1 MKTRNW
7 LLFIFIGLIWGT
19 SFLWIKI
26 AVQEVTP
33 FVLVGFRS
41 LFAALGMLVYFSF
54 DRRSRLPWKEI
65 KPHLPVFAVL
75 GLVNVT
81 IPWLLFSWAEI
92 HIESGIASI
101 LNATMPLWTIII
113 APLVVS
119 DDRITLPKLA
129 GLATGFF
136 GVVLMFLP
144 ALGEGWSKNVLGQAA
159 ILGATLCYASA
170 TIFARK
176 KATGLNPPMQTFLQF
191 SMSTLMIWPLTFLIE
206 QQVILP
212 KLPHDLA
219 GTAVARSAGLGAD
232 LHHLFRPAAPHGP
245 HPPFHGHLY
254 SSHCRGAARHYL
266 PGRAFSLAVHVRRPA
281 DPFGHLNSEPET
293 ERKTSNG
300 IKEHPIDSRRIHF
313 SGGFF
318 KFGLPNDRES
328 RIAASQKHH

>member
-1 MKTRNW
+1 MKTKNW

-33 FVLVGFRS
+33 FVLVGFRT
-41 LFAALGMLVYFSF
+41 LFAALGMLVYLAF
-54 DRRSRLPWKEI
+54 DRKSRLSWQEI

-119 DDRITLPKLA
+119 DDKITLPKLA

-144 ALGEGWSKNVLGQAA
+144 ALGEGWSANVLGQAA
-159 ILGATLCYASA
+159 ILVATLCYASA
-170 TIFARK
+170 TIFARM
-176 KATGLNPPMQTFLQF
+176 KAHGLNPPMQTFLQF

-206 QQVILP
+206 RQVVLP
-212 KLPHDLA
+212 KLPMTWLA
-219 GTAVARSAGLGAD
+219 LLWLGLLGSALAYIIYFGL
-232 LHHLFRPAAPHGP
+232 LHRLGPTRLSMVTYIPPIVGVLLGILFLGE
-245 HPPFHGHLY
+245 PFHLL
-254 SSHCRGAARHYL
+254 SMFGALLILSGITIVNRK
-266 PGRAFSLAVHVRRPA
+266 PKEKPQPA
-281 DPFGHLNSEPET
+281 
-293 ERKTSNG
+293 
-300 IKEHPIDSRRIHF
+300 
-313 SGGFF
+313 
-318 KFGLPNDRES
+318 
-328 RIAASQKHH
+328 